1 MGVISAN
8 KSVCVGHGIKLEEK
22 IILLISLKF
31 LEKYSWIN
39 FRELEFPKNY
49 GR

>member
-22 IILLISLKF
+22 IILLIFAKIFRKIQLDKLSRIGIS
-31 LEKYSWIN
+31 EKL
-39 FRELEFPKNY
+39 R
-49 GR
+49 